1 VKYLID
7 EMMSEVVSRSLNP
20 LAAPT
25 GDEFLHI
32 LDIAEPGTQDEDIPA
47 LCRRHGIDVLITLNV
62 KDFGARKHYY
72 AALLDAG
79 VSVIVARPAK
89 QQPDAGQQVALL
101 SLHFERITR
110 TFDEA
115 GAPLLMRVTHSAAV
129 VRDLEE
135 LIAEV
140 SGPP

>member
-1 VKYLID
+1 
-7 EMMSEVVSRSLNP
+7 M
-20 LAAPT
+20 

-32 LDIAEPGTQDEDIPA
+32 LDIAEPGAKDEDIPA
-47 LCRRHGIDVLITLNV
+47 LCRQHGIDVLITLNV

-72 AALLDAG
+72 PALLDAG
-79 VSVIVARPAK
+79 VSVIVVRPGK
-89 QQPDAGQQVALL
+89 QRLDAGQQVALL
-101 SLHFERITR
+101 SSHFERITR

-115 GAPLLMRVTHSAAV
+115 EAPLLMRVTHSAAV

-140 SGPP
+140 SGPPSA